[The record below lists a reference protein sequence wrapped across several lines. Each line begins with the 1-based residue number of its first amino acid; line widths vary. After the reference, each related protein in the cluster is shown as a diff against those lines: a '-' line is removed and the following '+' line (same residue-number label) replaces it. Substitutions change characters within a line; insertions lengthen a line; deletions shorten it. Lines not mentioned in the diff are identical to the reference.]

1 MPKLIKPKKKAV
13 KKSKFSAVKKKKI
26 KIPSL
31 YSQLKKQV
39 RQEEKFLF
47 LRELNPRLNWGQS
60 QVSKVSFVVR
70 FFDIYIV

>member
-47 LRELNPRLNWGQS
+47 LRELNPRLN
-60 QVSKVSFVVR
+60 
-70 FFDIYIV
+70 